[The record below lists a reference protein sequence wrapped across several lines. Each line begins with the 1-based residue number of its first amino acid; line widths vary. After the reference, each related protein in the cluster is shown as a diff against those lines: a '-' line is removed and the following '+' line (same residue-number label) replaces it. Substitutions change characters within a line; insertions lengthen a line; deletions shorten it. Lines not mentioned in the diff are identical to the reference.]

1 MLSSKERLLRCI
13 RHEPIDRVPITTY
26 ELVGWNA
33 KAWENSEPSYRKL
46 MDAIREHTD
55 CIYLLDPAY
64 RYGKNDNMKTRV
76 WREGASTFRETSFL
90 TGKGV
95 LTSLVRTD
103 DRIKTGWVLKHL
115 LEDIS
120 DIETFLEINI
130 PPKELDFSYFFEQKE
145 LLGDKGLMM
154 ISVPDPICDAADLFG
169 MQNLLIHSITE
180 TERIKDF
187 LDLLYAKQ
195 AIVLDRIL
203 EEDVKDTII
212 RIYGPEYATPPYL
225 PNRYFFDFVTCYLIE
240 MCRKIKAAGAMPRIH
255 SHGKIRSVLDQFA
268 MTDAMMI
275 EPLEPLPDGDIPL
288 KEVKRLYGDRF
299 CLIGNMELKELEL
312 SDPLRIDE
320 LVKGIMD
327 DAKEGSGFMLMPTAA
342 PINIPLAE
350 KTERNYL
357 QMIESAHK
365 YGKY

>member
-33 KAWENSEPSYRKL
+33 RSWENSEPSYRKL
-46 MDAIREHTD
+46 MDAIRNETD
-55 CIYLLDPAY
+55 CIYLLDPVY
-64 RYGKNDNMKTRV
+64 VYGKNNDRKTRV
-76 WREGASTFRETSFL
+76 WREGESTFRETVL
-90 TGKGV
+90 HTGKGA

-103 DRIKTGWVLKHL
+103 DRIKTGWVLKHYL
-115 LEDIS
+115 DDIA
-120 DIETFLEINI
+120 DIEQYLEIYT
-130 PPKELDFSYFFEQKE
+130 PPEELDFSYFLEQKE
-145 LLGDKGLMM
+145 HLGDKGIMM
-154 ISVPDPICDAADLFG
+154 ISVPDPICEAADLFG

-195 AIVLDRIL
+195 TLILDRIL

-240 MCRKIKAAGAMPRIH
+240 MCRKIKAARAIPRIH

-268 MTDAMMI
+268 MTDAMII

-288 KEVKRLYGDRF
+288 KEVKRLYGERF
-299 CLIGNMELKELEL
+299 CLIGNMELKELEM

-357 QMIESAHK
+357 QMIESARK